1 MKTIKNYI
9 LNKKIVA
16 ILLLLITILTN
27 ISPVFAV
34 SGSGSFVGGQ
44 YASGMLTTDHAAG
57 STGVLIRRLINNT
70 TGERYTV
77 FCAEHGV
84 DFKTGSSYNGN
95 YYTPTDAT
103 IKRACKIAY
112 FGWYKDNGGYV
123 VDGGILANDMKWVKQ
138 AYVFTQQY
146 IWETLG
152 QSNATFR
159 DSTVQADYVAFKND
173 INNKINNMQTRP
185 SFDATTIEIDAGE
198 TKVLNDTN
206 GVLADYSSIDNTK
219 DNVRFQHNKG
229 ENTLTITVSEDCTVE
244 SLNISDST
252 FQSWGLV
259 KEESRDQ
266 DTTVY
271 FSFTTGVQDQ
281 LMALHYNDP
290 VPMAMSLKI
299 NLFGNIELTKLS
311 DNNDLINSAVFNVTG
326 PNNYNQDVTVTNG
339 KITIDKLRAGT
350 YTIKEK
356 SAPEGYLLNPESYQ
370 VEVKAAQTSTKT
382 IIDAEPTG
390 KILLYKVSENNDKIS
405 GAVFKVT
412 AAEKI
417 TNKAGTKTFYTEGQ
431 EVATIT
437 TASGTGIA
445 QIDNLPLGKYYVKEV
460 QAPTGYLLNENTY
473 TANLVYKDDTTP
485 VVELKIE
492 GVKDIEPT
500 GKIVLYKVSENNDKI
515 GGAVFK
521 VTAAEKI
528 TNKAGSKT
536 FYSEGQEVATITT
549 ASGTGIAQIDNLP
562 LGKYYVK
569 EVQAPTGYLLNEN
582 TYTANLVY
590 KNDTTPVITIEIKGI
605 VDEEP
610 TGTISIIKK
619 DSKTGSI
626 AQGDA
631 TLKNAVYKVYAGE
644 DIYNVAK
651 SKKFYSK
658 GDLVATRNTDEKGA
672 CQDIT
677 DLPLGKYIV
686 KEETAP
692 IGYLIDTKEY
702 EVNLKYKDQ
711 YTKIITGN
719 ANSTDKVKE
728 MRVHIF
734 KSGIDVNSG
743 KTPGLAGAIFTIKLN
758 SAVQRAYDKGYTYAE
773 VWGGIDE
780 YGNAVTVDS
789 KRVAEAQV
797 IAPTYEAIET
807 DENGDA
813 YTQNVLPYGTFIV
826 KETTTPK
833 DYESAADFTFS
844 ITQDESEIKDIAK
857 KVKDIVVNNE
867 QLETYI
873 KIIKK
878 DKNSEKTVSLNNA
891 TFQIKATKDIYDRAT
906 GKILYKKGEVITQKV
921 GSTTYNSFTTNA
933 DNMVVPANS
942 YSNKEGD
949 SIGSVITPL
958 KLEVGSYQITEIK
971 IPEGFLQ
978 LENPVT
984 FKVEGI
990 RNYDTDQDGDFIL
1003 EVEVL
1008 NEQPTGTLI
1017 IDKSIALR
1025 EDADTSLVDISDL
1038 SGIQFKLVAKENI
1051 IDYADGS
1058 IIYKAGQE
1066 IKTYNLNKNGDLKV
1080 EKLPMGKYQLQE
1092 IKTLDGL
1099 VLNNTIYDIEFNKQD
1114 DVTKVYTVTEDIAN
1128 DTTFVEFSKTDI
1140 TGEKELEGAK
1150 LTVLDKDGNVIDS
1163 WTSTDK
1169 THKIEG
1175 LVAGKSYVLREEIA
1189 PEGFVRATN
1198 IEFKVEN
1205 TKDIQKVTMIDKVVD
1220 MTKNNIAGDEVEGA
1234 KMQVFDKEGNIVDE
1248 WISGKEAH
1256 KINNLVEGEKYTLH
1270 EETAPDGYVVATDV
1284 EFEVTLDKETQHE
1297 VMTDKIVEMTKKN
1310 IAGDEVE
1317 GAKMQVFD
1325 KEGNIVDEWTSE
1337 KEAHKINNLKEGNTY
1352 ILHEET
1358 APEGYVLA
1366 TDVEFTVTTDKET
1379 QHEEM
1384 IDKIVNMSKVDV
1396 AGEEIEGAKI
1406 QVFDKDGNIVD
1417 EWESGKEPHIINNL
1431 KENETYTLHEEIT
1444 PNGYVKATDV
1454 EFTVTL
1460 DKETQHEEMID
1471 KVVEMSKVDVGGDE
1485 VEGAKM
1491 QVFDKDGNIVD
1502 EWESGKE
1509 AHKINN
1515 LVEGEKYTLHEET
1528 APNGYVVATDIE
1540 FEVTLDKETQH
1551 EIMIDKIVE
1560 MSKVDVAGEEI
1571 EGAKIQV
1578 FDKDGNIVDE
1588 WTSGKETHKINNLIE
1603 GETYTLHEEITPN
1616 GYVKATDVEFT
1627 VTLDKETQHEVMVD
1641 KIVDVTK
1648 TDLTNGEELEG
1659 AELVVTDE
1667 DGNIIDKWTST
1678 KEPHHITGLEEGKKY
1693 TLTETTAPYGYE
1705 VAESIEFEVSFD
1717 KENQLVEM
1725 KDMPILKSVRVEKL
1739 DKDTKEHIKSN
1750 KFVFG
1755 IYEDE
1760 ECTKLIKEAGANEFE
1775 GTALFDELRYG
1786 TYYIK
1791 EIKAPLGY
1799 KLSDQVVKVEIND
1812 KGVFADGV
1820 SLEEKDGIYSF
1831 EYYNSLLPKIQTG
1844 NETNYVLLGSLAV
1857 ISLIGIV
1864 GGIMLLRKKH
1874 NEK

>member
-500 GKIVLYKVSENNDKI
+500 GKIVLYKVSVNNDKI

-658 GDLVATRNTDEKGA
+658 GDLVATRNTDEKGV

-1175 LVAGKSYVLREEIA
+1175 LVAGKSYILREEIA
-1189 PEGFVRATN
+1189 PKGFVRATN

-1205 TKDIQKVTMIDKVVD
+1205 TKEIQKVTMIDKVVD

-1248 WISGKEAH
+1248 WTSGKEAH
-1256 KINNLVEGEKYTLH
+1256 IISNLVEGEKYTLH
-1270 EETAPDGYVVATDV
+1270 EETAPDGYVVATDI

-1317 GAKMQVFD
+1317 GASMKVFD
-1325 KEGNIVDEWTSE
+1325 KEGNLVDEWISG

-1384 IDKIVNMSKVDV
+1384 IDKIVNMSKVDI

-1454 EFTVTL
+1454 EFTVTT

-1471 KVVEMSKVDVGGDE
+1471 KV
-1485 VEGAKM
+1485 
-1491 QVFDKDGNIVD
+1491 
-1502 EWESGKE
+1502 
-1509 AHKINN
+1509 
-1515 LVEGEKYTLHEET
+1515 
-1528 APNGYVVATDIE
+1528 
-1540 FEVTLDKETQH
+1540 
-1551 EIMIDKIVE
+1551 VE

-1578 FDKDGNIVDE
+1578 FDKDENIVDE
-1588 WTSGKETHKINNLIE
+1588 WSSGKEAHKINNLVE
-1603 GETYTLHEEITPN
+1603 GETYILHEEITPN

-1627 VTLDKETQHEVMVD
+1627 VTTDKETQHEVMVD

-1705 VAESIEFEVSFD
+1705 IAESIEFEVSSD
-1717 KENQLVEM
+1717 KENQLLEM

-1812 KGVFADGV
+1812 KSVLADGV

-1844 NETNYVLLGSLAV
+1844 NETNYFLLGSLAV

>member
-658 GDLVATRNTDEKGA
+658 GDLVATRNTDEKGV

-1175 LVAGKSYVLREEIA
+1175 LVAGKSYILREEIA
-1189 PEGFVRATN
+1189 PKGFVRATN

-1205 TKDIQKVTMIDKVVD
+1205 TKEIQKVTMIDKVVD

-1248 WISGKEAH
+1248 WTSGKEAH
-1256 KINNLVEGEKYTLH
+1256 IISNLVEGEKYTLH
-1270 EETAPDGYVVATDV
+1270 EETAPDGYVVATDI

-1317 GAKMQVFD
+1317 GASMKVFD
-1325 KEGNIVDEWTSE
+1325 KEGNLVDEWISG

-1384 IDKIVNMSKVDV
+1384 IDKIVNMSKVDI

-1454 EFTVTL
+1454 EFTVT
-1460 DKETQHEEMID
+1460 T
-1471 KVVEMSKVDVGGDE
+1471 
-1485 VEGAKM
+1485 
-1491 QVFDKDGNIVD
+1491 
-1502 EWESGKE
+1502 
-1509 AHKINN
+1509 
-1515 LVEGEKYTLHEET
+1515 
-1528 APNGYVVATDIE
+1528 
-1540 FEVTLDKETQH
+1540 
-1551 EIMIDKIVE
+1551 
-1560 MSKVDVAGEEI
+1560 
-1571 EGAKIQV
+1571 
-1578 FDKDGNIVDE
+1578 
-1588 WTSGKETHKINNLIE
+1588 
-1603 GETYTLHEEITPN
+1603 
-1616 GYVKATDVEFT
+1616 
-1627 VTLDKETQHEVMVD
+1627 DKETQHEVMVD

-1705 VAESIEFEVSFD
+1705 IAESIEFEVSSD
-1717 KENQLVEM
+1717 KENQLLEM

-1812 KGVFADGV
+1812 KSVLADGV

-1844 NETNYVLLGSLAV
+1844 NETNYFLLGSLAV

>member
-1 MKTIKNYI
+1 MKNMKNLV

-16 ILLLLITILTN
+16 ILLLLITLLTN
-27 ISPVFAV
+27 ISPVFAA
-34 SGSGSFVGGQ
+34 SGSGKYVGGQ
-44 YASGMLTTDHAAG
+44 YASYMYTSDHKAKTTG
-57 STGVLIRRLINNT
+57 ILIRRLINYT
-70 TGERYTV
+70 TNDRITV
-77 FCAEHGV
+77 FCAEHEV
-84 DFKTGSSYNGN
+84 DFDTGTIYNGE

-103 IKRACKIAY
+103 IKKACKIAY
-112 FGWYKDNGGYV
+112 FGWYSKHGDYV
-123 VDGGILANDMKWVKQ
+123 IDGGIMADSMVDVKKD
-138 AYVFTQQY
+138 YVYTQQF

-152 QSNATFR
+152 QSNATF
-159 DSTVQADYVAFKND
+159 DNATYQSEYVAFKNN
-173 INNKINNMQTRP
+173 INNQIANMQKRP
-185 SFDATTIEIDAGE
+185 SFDATTVEMEAGE
-198 TKVLNDTN
+198 TKTLTDSN
-206 GVLADYSSIDNTK
+206 GVLKDYCSIDNTK
-219 DNVRFQHNKG
+219 DGVRFRHNKG
-229 ENTLTITVSEDCTVE
+229 ENTLTITVPEDCTTE
-244 SLNISDST
+244 KINISDATMS
-252 FQSWGLV
+252 SWGMV
-259 KEESRDQ
+259 KEDSKDN
-266 DTTVY
+266 DTTIY
-271 FSFTTGVQDQ
+271 FEFKSGVQNQ
-281 LMALHYNDP
+281 LYAMNYNDP

-299 NLFGNIELTKLS
+299 NLFGKIELTKLS
-311 DNNDLINSAVFNVTG
+311 TNNDLIDGAVFNITG
-326 PNNYNQDVTVTNG
+326 PDGYNQDVTVTNG
-339 KITIDKLRAGT
+339 KITVEKLKRGT

-356 SAPEGYLLNPESYQ
+356 SAPTGYLVNTETYQ
-370 VEVKAAQTSTKT
+370 VEVKPSQTSTKT
-382 IIDAEPTG
+382 ITDTEPTG
-390 KILLYKVSENNDKIS
+390 KILIYKVSDNNDKLE
-405 GAVFKVT
+405 GAKFKVT

-417 TNKAGTKTFYTEGQ
+417 TNKAGSKTFYTEGQ

-437 TASGTGIA
+437 TASGTGVA
-445 QIDNLPLGKYYVKEV
+445 QIDNLPLGKYYVKEIS
-460 QAPTGYLLNENTY
+460 APTGYLLNEQTY
-473 TANLVYKDDTTP
+473 TANLVYKNDTTP

-492 GVKDIEPT
+492 GVKDTEPT

-515 GGAVFK
+515 GGAVFQ
-521 VTAAEKI
+521 VIAAEKI
-528 TNKAGSKT
+528 TNKAGTKT
-536 FYSEGQEVATITT
+536 FYTEGQEVSKITT
-549 ASGTGIAQIDNLP
+549 ASGTGVAQIDNLP

-590 KNDTTPVITIEIKGI
+590 KNDTTPVITIEIKGV

-619 DSKTGSI
+619 DSKTGSM

-631 TLKNAVYKVYAGE
+631 TLKDAVYKVYADE

-658 GDLVATRNTDEKGA
+658 GDLVATRTTDEKGV
-672 CQDIT
+672 CQDVT

-686 KEETAP
+686 KEENP
-692 IGYLIDTKEY
+692 PKGYLIDKKTY
-702 EVNLKYKDQ
+702 TVDLKYKDQ

-728 MRVHIF
+728 MRIHIF
-734 KSGIDVNSG
+734 KSGIKVNSG
-743 KTPGLAGAIFTIKLN
+743 ETPGLEGAVFTIKLN

-789 KRVAEAQV
+789 KRVAEAQI
-797 IAPTYEAIET
+797 IAPTYESIET

-813 YTQNVLPYGTFIV
+813 YTQKVLPYGKYIV

-844 ITQDESEIKDIAK
+844 ITEDESEVQDVAK

-867 QLETYI
+867 QQETYI
-873 KIIKK
+873 KLIKK
-878 DKNSEKTVSLNNA
+878 DKISGKTVSLNNA

-906 GKILYKKGEVITQKV
+906 GKILYKKGEVVTQKI

-933 DNMVVPANS
+933 KNIVVPANS
-942 YSNKEGD
+942 YNNKEGD
-949 SIGSVITPL
+949 PIGSVITPL
-958 KLEVGSYQITEIK
+958 KLEVGTYAITEIK

-978 LENPVT
+978 LDNPVD

-990 RNYDTDQDGDFIL
+990 RNYDKDQDGDFIK
-1003 EVEVL
+1003 EVVIK

-1025 EDADTSLVDISDL
+1025 EDADTSLVDTSDL
-1038 SGIQFKLVAKENI
+1038 SGIQFKLTAKENI

-1058 IIYKAGQE
+1058 VIYKKDQE
-1066 IKTYNLNKNGDLKV
+1066 VKTYNLDKNGDLKV
-1080 EKLPMGKYQLQE
+1080 EKLPMGKYELQE
-1092 IKTLDGL
+1092 VKVIDGL
-1099 VLNNTIYDIEFNKQD
+1099 VLNDTIYDVEFIKKD
-1114 DVTKVYTVTEDIAN
+1114 DVTKVYTVTKDIEN
-1128 DTTFVEFSKTDI
+1128 DTTFVEYSKTDI

-1175 LVAGKSYVLREEIA
+1175 LVAGKSYILREEIA

-1205 TKDIQKVTMIDKVVD
+1205 TNEIQKVTMIDKVVD

-1234 KMQVFDKEGNIVDE
+1234 KMQVFDKDGNIVDE
-1248 WISGKEAH
+1248 WTSGKEAH
-1256 KINNLVEGEKYTLH
+1256 RIKNLVEGEKYTLH
-1270 EETAPDGYVVATDV
+1270 EETAPNGYVIATDI

-1317 GAKMQVFD
+1317 GASMKVFD
-1325 KEGNIVDEWTSE
+1325 KEGNLVDEWISG
-1337 KEAHKINNLKEGNTY
+1337 KGAHKINNLKEGNTY

-1384 IDKIVNMSKVDV
+1384 IDKIVNMSKVDI

-1406 QVFDKDGNIVD
+1406 QVFDKEGNIVD

-1454 EFTVTL
+1454 EFTVTT

-1471 KVVEMSKVDVGGDE
+1471 KVVEMSKVDV
-1485 VEGAKM
+1485 
-1491 QVFDKDGNIVD
+1491 
-1502 EWESGKE
+1502 
-1509 AHKINN
+1509 
-1515 LVEGEKYTLHEET
+1515 
-1528 APNGYVVATDIE
+1528 
-1540 FEVTLDKETQH
+1540 
-1551 EIMIDKIVE
+1551 
-1560 MSKVDVAGEEI
+1560 AGEEV

-1588 WTSGKETHKINNLIE
+1588 WISGKEAHRIKNLVE
-1603 GETYTLHEEITPN
+1603 GETYTLHEEIAPE
-1616 GYVKATDVEFT
+1616 GYVKASDVEFT
-1627 VTLDKETQHEVMVD
+1627 VTTDKETGHEVMVD

-1717 KENQLVEM
+1717 EENQLVEM

-1857 ISLIGIV
+1857 ISLIGIA

>member
-44 YASGMLTTDHAAG
+44 YASRMLTTDHAAG

-185 SFDATTIEIDAGE
+185 SFDATAIEIEAGE

-299 NLFGNIELTKLS
+299 NLFGKIELTKLS
-311 DNNDLINSAVFNVTG
+311 TNNDLIDGAVFNITG
-326 PNNYNQDVTVTNG
+326 PDGYNQDVTVKNG
-339 KITIDKLRAGT
+339 KITVEKLKRGT

-356 SAPEGYLLNPESYQ
+356 SAPTGYLVNTETYQ
-370 VEVKAAQTSTKT
+370 VEVKPSQTSTKT
-382 IIDAEPTG
+382 ITDTEPTG
-390 KILLYKVSENNDKIS
+390 KILIYKVSDNNDKLE
-405 GAVFKVT
+405 GAKFKVT

-417 TNKAGTKTFYTEGQ
+417 TNKAGSKTFYTEGQ

-437 TASGTGIA
+437 TASGTGVA
-445 QIDNLPLGKYYVKEV
+445 QIDNLPLGKYYVKEIS
-460 QAPTGYLLNENTY
+460 APTGYLLNE
-473 TANLVYKDDTTP
+473 
-485 VVELKIE
+485 
-492 GVKDIEPT
+492 
-500 GKIVLYKVSENNDKI
+500 
-515 GGAVFK
+515 
-521 VTAAEKI
+521 
-528 TNKAGSKT
+528 
-536 FYSEGQEVATITT
+536 Q
-549 ASGTGIAQIDNLP
+549 
-562 LGKYYVK
+562 
-569 EVQAPTGYLLNEN
+569 

-590 KNDTTPVITIEIKGI
+590 KNDTTPVITIEIKGV

-619 DSKTGSI
+619 DSKTGSM

-631 TLKNAVYKVYAGE
+631 TLKDAVYKVYADE

-658 GDLVATRNTDEKGA
+658 GDLVATRTTDEKGV
-672 CQDIT
+672 CQDVT
-677 DLPLGKYIV
+677 DLPIGKYIV
-686 KEETAP
+686 KEENP
-692 IGYLIDTKEY
+692 PKGYLIDKKTYK
-702 EVNLKYKDQ
+702 VDLKYKDQ

-728 MRVHIF
+728 MRIHIF
-734 KSGIDVNSG
+734 KSGIKVNSG
-743 KTPGLAGAIFTIKLN
+743 ETPGLAGAIFTIKLN

-797 IAPTYEAIET
+797 IAPTYETIET

-813 YTQNVLPYGTFIV
+813 YTQNVLPYGKYIV

-844 ITQDESEIKDIAK
+844 ITEDESEVQDVAK

-867 QLETYI
+867 QQETYI
-873 KIIKK
+873 KLIKK
-878 DKNSEKTVSLNNA
+878 DKTSGKTVSLNNA
-891 TFQIKATKDIYDRAT
+891 TFQIKAAKDIYDRAT
-906 GKILYKKGEVITQKV
+906 GKILYKKGEAVTQKI

-933 DNMVVPANS
+933 KNIVVPANS
-942 YSNKEGD
+942 YNNKAGD
-949 SIGSVITPL
+949 PIGSVITPL
-958 KLEVGSYQITEIK
+958 KLEVGTYEITEIK

-978 LENPVT
+978 LDNPVG

-990 RNYDTDQDGDFIL
+990 RNYDTDQDGDFIK
-1003 EVEVL
+1003 EVVIK

-1025 EDADTSLVDISDL
+1025 EDADTSLVDTSDL
-1038 SGIQFKLVAKENI
+1038 SGIQFKLTAKENI

-1058 IIYKAGQE
+1058 VIYKKGQE
-1066 IKTYNLNKNGDLKV
+1066 VKTYNLDKNGDLKV
-1080 EKLPMGKYQLQE
+1080 EKLPMGKYELQE
-1092 IKTLDGL
+1092 VKVIDGL
-1099 VLNNTIYDIEFNKQD
+1099 VLNDTIYDVEFIKKD
-1114 DVTKVYTVTEDIAN
+1114 DVTKVYTVTKDIEN
-1128 DTTFVEFSKTDI
+1128 DTTFVEYSKTDI

-1150 LTVLDKDGNVIDS
+1150 LKVLDKDENVIDS

-1175 LVAGKSYVLREEIA
+1175 LVAGKSYILREEIA
-1189 PEGFVRATN
+1189 PKGFVRATN

-1205 TKDIQKVTMIDKVVD
+1205 TKEIQKVTMIDKVVD

-1248 WISGKEAH
+1248 WTSGKEAH
-1256 KINNLVEGEKYTLH
+1256 KISNLVEGEKYTLH
-1270 EETAPDGYVVATDV
+1270 EETAPDGYVVATDI
-1284 EFEVTLDKETQHE
+1284 EFEVTLEKETQHE

-1310 IAGDEVE
+1310 IAGDEIE
-1317 GAKMQVFD
+1317 GASMKVFD
-1325 KEGNIVDEWTSE
+1325 KEGNLVDEWISG

-1358 APEGYVLA
+1358 APDGYVLA

-1384 IDKIVNMSKVDV
+1384 IDKIVNMSKVDI
-1396 AGEEIEGAKI
+1396 AGEEVEGAKI
-1406 QVFDKDGNIVD
+1406 QVFDKDKNIVD

-1454 EFTVTL
+1454 EFTVTT
-1460 DKETQHEEMID
+1460 DKETQHEVMID
-1471 KVVEMSKVDVGGDE
+1471 KVVEMSKVDV
-1485 VEGAKM
+1485 
-1491 QVFDKDGNIVD
+1491 
-1502 EWESGKE
+1502 
-1509 AHKINN
+1509 
-1515 LVEGEKYTLHEET
+1515 
-1528 APNGYVVATDIE
+1528 
-1540 FEVTLDKETQH
+1540 
-1551 EIMIDKIVE
+1551 
-1560 MSKVDVAGEEI
+1560 AGEEV

-1588 WTSGKETHKINNLIE
+1588 WTSGKETHKINNLVE
-1603 GETYTLHEEITPN
+1603 GETYILHEEITPE

-1627 VTLDKETQHEVMVD
+1627 VTTDKETQHEVMVD

-1659 AELVVTDE
+1659 AELVVTDK

-1705 VAESIEFEVSFD
+1705 IAESIEFEVSCD
-1717 KENQLVEM
+1717 KENQLLEM
-1725 KDMPILKSVRVEKL
+1725 KDMPILKFVRVEKL

-1812 KGVFADGV
+1812 KGVLADGV

-1844 NETNYVLLGSLAV
+1844 NETNYFLLGSLAV

>member
-57 STGVLIRRLINNT
+57 STGVLIRKLINNT

-185 SFDATTIEIDAGE
+185 SFDATTIEIEAGE

-252 FQSWGLV
+252 FQSWGLI

-299 NLFGNIELTKLS
+299 NLFGKIELTKLS
-311 DNNDLINSAVFNVTG
+311 TNNDLIDGAVFNITG
-326 PNNYNQDVTVTNG
+326 PDGYNQDVTVKNG
-339 KITIDKLRAGT
+339 KITVEKLKRGT

-356 SAPEGYLLNPESYQ
+356 SAPTGYLVNTEKYQ
-370 VEVKAAQTSTKT
+370 VEVKPSQTSTKT
-382 IIDAEPTG
+382 IT
-390 KILLYKVSENNDKIS
+390 
-405 GAVFKVT
+405 
-412 AAEKI
+412 
-417 TNKAGTKTFYTEGQ
+417 
-431 EVATIT
+431 
-437 TASGTGIA
+437 
-445 QIDNLPLGKYYVKEV
+445 
-460 QAPTGYLLNENTY
+460 
-473 TANLVYKDDTTP
+473 DT
-485 VVELKIE
+485 
-492 GVKDIEPT
+492 EPT

-515 GGAVFK
+515 GGAVFQ
-521 VTAAEKI
+521 VIAAEKI
-528 TNKAGSKT
+528 TNKAGTKT
-536 FYSEGQEVATITT
+536 FYTEGQEVSKITT
-549 ASGTGIAQIDNLP
+549 ASGTGVAQIDNLP

-590 KNDTTPVITIEIKGI
+590 KNDTTPVITIEIKGV

-619 DSKTGSI
+619 DSKTGSMT
-626 AQGDA
+626 QGDA
-631 TLKNAVYKVYAGE
+631 TLKDAVYKVYADE

-658 GDLVATRNTDEKGA
+658 GDLVATRTTDEKGV
-672 CQDIT
+672 CQDVT
-677 DLPLGKYIV
+677 DLPIGKYIV
-686 KEETAP
+686 KEENP
-692 IGYLIDTKEY
+692 PKGYLIDKKTYK
-702 EVNLKYKDQ
+702 VDLKYKDQ

-728 MRVHIF
+728 MRIHIF
-734 KSGIDVNSG
+734 KSGIKVNSG
-743 KTPGLAGAIFTIKLN
+743 ETPGLAGAIFTIKLN

-844 ITQDESEIKDIAK
+844 ITEDESEVQDVAK

-867 QLETYI
+867 QQETYI
-873 KIIKK
+873 KLIKK
-878 DKNSEKTVSLNNA
+878 DKTSGKTVSLNNA
-891 TFQIKATKDIYDRAT
+891 TFQIKAAKDIYDRAT
-906 GKILYKKGEVITQKV
+906 GKILYKKGEAVTQKI

-933 DNMVVPANS
+933 KNIVVPANS
-942 YSNKEGD
+942 YNNKAGD
-949 SIGSVITPL
+949 PIGSVITPL
-958 KLEVGSYQITEIK
+958 KLEVGTYEITEIK

-978 LENPVT
+978 LDNPVG

-990 RNYDTDQDGDFIL
+990 RNYDTDQDGDFIK
-1003 EVEVL
+1003 EVVIK

-1025 EDADTSLVDISDL
+1025 EDADTSLVDTSDL
-1038 SGIQFKLVAKENI
+1038 SGIQFKLTAKENI

-1058 IIYKAGQE
+1058 VIYKKGQE
-1066 IKTYNLNKNGDLKV
+1066 VKTYNLDKNGDLKV
-1080 EKLPMGKYQLQE
+1080 EKLPMGKYELQE
-1092 IKTLDGL
+1092 VKVIDGL
-1099 VLNNTIYDIEFNKQD
+1099 VLNDTIYDVEFIKKD
-1114 DVTKVYTVTEDIAN
+1114 DVTKVYTVTKDIEN
-1128 DTTFVEFSKTDI
+1128 DTTFVEYSKTDI

-1150 LTVLDKDGNVIDS
+1150 LKVLDKDENVIDS

-1175 LVAGKSYVLREEIA
+1175 LVAGKSYILREEIA
-1189 PEGFVRATN
+1189 PKGFVRATN

-1205 TKDIQKVTMIDKVVD
+1205 TKEIQKVTMIDKVVD

-1248 WISGKEAH
+1248 WTSGKEAH
-1256 KINNLVEGEKYTLH
+1256 KISNLVEGEKYTLH
-1270 EETAPDGYVVATDV
+1270 EETAPDGYVVATDI
-1284 EFEVTLDKETQHE
+1284 EFEVTLEKETQHE

-1310 IAGDEVE
+1310 IEGDEIE
-1317 GAKMQVFD
+1317 GASMKVFD
-1325 KEGNIVDEWTSE
+1325 KEGNLVDEWISE

-1358 APEGYVLA
+1358 APDGYVLA

-1379 QHEEM
+1379 QHEEV
-1384 IDKIVNMSKVDV
+1384 IDKIVNMSKVDI
-1396 AGEEIEGAKI
+1396 AGEEVEGAKI
-1406 QVFDKDGNIVD
+1406 QVFDKDKNIVD

-1431 KENETYTLHEEIT
+1431 KENETYTLHEGIT

-1454 EFTVTL
+1454 EFTVTT
-1460 DKETQHEEMID
+1460 DKETQHEVMID
-1471 KVVEMSKVDVGGDE
+1471 KVVEMSKVDV
-1485 VEGAKM
+1485 
-1491 QVFDKDGNIVD
+1491 
-1502 EWESGKE
+1502 
-1509 AHKINN
+1509 
-1515 LVEGEKYTLHEET
+1515 
-1528 APNGYVVATDIE
+1528 
-1540 FEVTLDKETQH
+1540 
-1551 EIMIDKIVE
+1551 
-1560 MSKVDVAGEEI
+1560 AGEEV

-1578 FDKDGNIVDE
+1578 FDKDGNIIDE
-1588 WTSGKETHKINNLIE
+1588 WTSGKETHKINNLVE
-1603 GETYTLHEEITPN
+1603 GETYILHEEITPE

-1627 VTLDKETQHEVMVD
+1627 VTTDKETQHEVMVD

-1659 AELVVTDE
+1659 AELVVTDK

-1705 VAESIEFEVSFD
+1705 IAESIEFEVSCD
-1717 KENQLVEM
+1717 KENQLLEM
-1725 KDMPILKSVRVEKL
+1725 KDMPILKFVRVEKL

-1812 KGVFADGV
+1812 KGVLADGV
-1820 SLEEKDGIYSF
+1820 SLEEKDCIYSF

-1844 NETNYVLLGSLAV
+1844 NETNYFLLGSLAV

>member
-1 MKTIKNYI
+1 MINIKR
-9 LNKKIVA
+9 LNASKRIIA
-16 ILLLLITILTN
+16 LLLILITV
-27 ISPVFAV
+27 ISNTSQIFAV
-34 SGSGSFVGGQ
+34 SGSGTWVAGQ
-44 YASGMLTTDHAAG
+44 YASYIYTTDNTNSKYGILLRKMVNLSTNEQKTLFCSQHGAEIK
-57 STGVLIRRLINNT
+57 TGVKVT
-70 TGERYTV
+70 
-77 FCAEHGV
+77 
-84 DFKTGSSYNGN
+84 GN
-95 YYTPTDAT
+95 YYTPIDETV
-103 IKRACKIAY
+103 KKACKVAY
-112 FGWYKDNGGYV
+112 LGWYSKYGDYV
-123 VDGGILANDMKWVKQ
+123 IDGGVTSDKKLQYALV
-138 AYVFTQQY
+138 QQM
-146 IWETLG
+146 IWEVLG
-152 QSNATFR
+152 QSNATFI
-159 DSTVQADYVAFKND
+159 DSNIQNQYVEFKKSIYNQIED
-173 INNKINNMQTRP
+173 ISKKP
-185 SFDATTIEIDAGE
+185 SFDSSVMEVEIGKAYSIE
-198 TKVLNDTN
+198 DTN
-206 GVLADYSSIDNTK
+206 GVLAKYNSIDKTLNGI
-219 DNVRFQHNKG
+219 RFQHSKG
-229 ENTLTITVSEDCTVE
+229 ENILNITVYNECNIDSLEITDSITLGWNLIKEGTED
-244 SLNISDST
+244 N
-252 FQSWGLV
+252 
-259 KEESRDQ
+259 
-266 DTTVY
+266 DTNVY
-271 FSFTTGVQDQ
+271 FQMNGDTQDQ
-281 LMALHYNDP
+281 IYALHYNDP
-290 VPMAMSLKI
+290 VSLRFTLKMQK
-299 NLFGNIELTKLS
+299 FGKIELTKLS
-311 DNNDLINSAVFNVTG
+311 YNNDLIDGAVFNITG
-326 PNNYNQDVTVTNG
+326 PNNYNQDVIVING
-339 KITIDKLRAGT
+339 KITIDNLSRGI

-356 SAPEGYLLNPESYQ
+356 SAPIGYLLNTESYQ
-370 VEVKAAQTSTKT
+370 VEVIPSQTSTKT
-382 IIDAEPTG
+382 IINSEPTG
-390 KILLYKVSENNDKIS
+390 KIILYKVSENNDKVG
-405 GAVFKVT
+405 GAVFNVT
-412 AAEKI
+412 AAENI

-431 EVATIT
+431 EVAKITTVSGTGIAEINNLPLGKYNVKEISAPKGYLLNENTYIADLIYKNDTTNVVELRIEGIKDAEPTGKIVLYKVSENNDKIGGAVFKVTAAENITNKAGTKTFYTEGQEVAKIT
-437 TASGTGIA
+437 TASGTGVA

-473 TANLVYKDDTTP
+473 TANL
-485 VVELKIE
+485 I
-492 GVKDIEPT
+492 
-500 GKIVLYKVSENNDKI
+500 
-515 GGAVFK
+515 
-521 VTAAEKI
+521 
-528 TNKAGSKT
+528 
-536 FYSEGQEVATITT
+536 
-549 ASGTGIAQIDNLP
+549 
-562 LGKYYVK
+562 
-569 EVQAPTGYLLNEN
+569 
-582 TYTANLVY
+582 Y
-590 KNDTTPVITIEIKGI
+590 KNDTTPVITIEIKGV

-619 DSKTGSI
+619 DSKTGSM

-631 TLKNAVYKVYAGE
+631 TLKDAVYKVYADE

-658 GDLVATRNTDEKGA
+658 GDLVATRTTDEKGV
-672 CQDIT
+672 CQDVT

-686 KEETAP
+686 KEENP
-692 IGYLIDTKEY
+692 PKGYLIDKATY
-702 EVNLKYKDQ
+702 TVDLKYKDQ

-728 MRVHIF
+728 MRIHIF
-734 KSGIDVNSG
+734 KSGIKVNSG
-743 KTPGLAGAIFTIKLN
+743 KTPGLEGAVFTIKLN
-758 SAVQRAYDKGYTYAE
+758 SAVQKAYDKGYTYAE
-773 VWGGIDE
+773 LWGGIDE
-780 YGNAVTVDS
+780 HGNAVTVDS

-813 YTQNVLPYGTFIV
+813 YTQKVLPYGKFIV

-844 ITQDESEIKDIAK
+844 ITEDESEIQDVAK
-857 KVKDIVVNNE
+857 KVKDIVVNDE
-867 QLETYI
+867 QQETYI
-873 KIIKK
+873 KLIKK
-878 DKNSEKTVSLNNA
+878 DKTSGKTVSLNNA

-906 GKILYKKGEVITQKV
+906 GKILYKKGEAVTQKI

-933 DNMVVPANS
+933 KNIVVPANS
-942 YSNKEGD
+942 YNNKAGD
-949 SIGSVITPL
+949 PIGSVITPL
-958 KLEVGSYQITEIK
+958 KLEVGTYEITEIK

-978 LENPVT
+978 LDNPVA

-990 RNYDTDQDGDFIL
+990 RNYDTDQDGDFIK
-1003 EVEVL
+1003 EVVIK

-1017 IDKSIALR
+1017 IDKSILLR
-1025 EDADTSLVDISDL
+1025 EDADTSLVDTSDL
-1038 SGIQFKLVAKENI
+1038 SGIQFKLTAKENI

-1058 IIYKAGQE
+1058 VIYKKGQE
-1066 IKTYNLNKNGDLKV
+1066 VKTYNLDKNGDLKV
-1080 EKLPMGKYQLQE
+1080 EKLPMGKYELQE
-1092 IKTLDGL
+1092 VKVIDGL
-1099 VLNNTIYDIEFNKQD
+1099 VLNDTIYDVELIKKD
-1114 DVTKVYTVTEDIAN
+1114 DVTKVYTVTKDIEN
-1128 DTTFVEFSKTDI
+1128 DTTFVEYSKTDI

-1205 TKDIQKVTMIDKVVD
+1205 TKEIQKVIMIDKVVD
-1220 MTKNNIAGDEVEGA
+1220 MTKNNIAGDEVEDA
-1234 KMQVFDKEGNIVDE
+1234 KMQVFDKDGNIVDE
-1248 WISGKEAH
+1248 WTSGKEAH
-1256 KINNLVEGEKYTLH
+1256 RIKNLVEGEKYILH
-1270 EETAPDGYVVATDV
+1270 EETAPDGYVVATDI

-1325 KEGNIVDEWTSE
+1325 KDGNIVDEWTSG
-1337 KEAHKINNLKEGNTY
+1337 KEAHKISNLKEGNTY
-1352 ILHEET
+1352 TLHEET

-1384 IDKIVNMSKVDV
+1384 IDKV
-1396 AGEEIEGAKI
+1396 
-1406 QVFDKDGNIVD
+1406 
-1417 EWESGKEPHIINNL
+1417 
-1431 KENETYTLHEEIT
+1431 
-1444 PNGYVKATDV
+1444 
-1454 EFTVTL
+1454 
-1460 DKETQHEEMID
+1460 
-1471 KVVEMSKVDVGGDE
+1471 
-1485 VEGAKM
+1485 
-1491 QVFDKDGNIVD
+1491 
-1502 EWESGKE
+1502 
-1509 AHKINN
+1509 
-1515 LVEGEKYTLHEET
+1515 
-1528 APNGYVVATDIE
+1528 
-1540 FEVTLDKETQH
+1540 
-1551 EIMIDKIVE
+1551 VE

-1578 FDKDGNIVDE
+1578 FDKEGNIVDE
-1588 WTSGKETHKINNLIE
+1588 WTSGKEAHKINNLVE
-1603 GETYTLHEEITPN
+1603 RETYILHEEITPD

-1627 VTLDKETQHEVMVD
+1627 VTTDKETQHEVMVD

-1667 DGNIIDKWTST
+1667 NGNIIDKWTST
-1678 KEPHHITGLEEGKKY
+1678 KETHHITGLEEGKKY

-1844 NETNYVLLGSLAV
+1844 NETNYLLLGSLAV

-1864 GGIMLLRKKH
+1864 GGIVLLRKKH

>member
-1 MKTIKNYI
+1 MENIKNFI
-9 LNKKIVA
+9 INKRVVA
-16 ILLLLITILTN
+16 LLLVLITLLTN
-27 ISPVFAV
+27 VSPVLA
-34 SGSGSFVGGQ
+34 
-44 YASGMLTTDHAAG
+44 ASGTGSYVAGQFASYIRTTDNAN
-57 STGVLIRRLINNT
+57 SQYGVLIRRLVDAN
-70 TGERYTV
+70 TGESKTV
-77 FCAEHGV
+77 FCSQHGV
-84 DFKTGSSYNGN
+84 DIDTGVINKGK
-95 YYTPTDAT
+95 YYTPTNAT
-103 IKRACKIAY
+103 VKKCCKIAY
-112 FGWYKDNGGYV
+112 FGWYEKYGDYIVNGGTSDERKLQYV
-123 VDGGILANDMKWVKQ
+123 L
-138 AYVFTQQY
+138 TQQY

-152 QSNATFR
+152 QSSATFVN
-159 DSTVQADYVAFKND
+159 SSHQSQYVAFKQEID
-173 INNKINNMQTRP
+173 NKINNMAKRP
-185 SFDATTIEIDAGE
+185 SFDATTMEIDAGDSY
-198 TKVLNDTN
+198 TATDSN
-206 GVLADYSSIDNTK
+206 GVLANYNSVDKTLNG
-219 DNVRFQHNKG
+219 VRFQHTKG
-229 ENTLTITVSEDCTVE
+229 ENTLKITVSEDCDVE
-244 SLNISDST
+244 SLKVSDAT
-252 FQSWGLV
+252 TLGWGLI
-259 KEESRDQ
+259 KDGTEDN
-266 DTTVY
+266 DTTIY
-271 FSFTTGVQDQ
+271 FEFEDDAQEQ
-281 LMALHYNDP
+281 LYALQYNDP
-290 VPMAMSLKI
+290 VTLAFSLKI
-299 NLFGNIELTKLS
+299 NLFGKLELTKLS
-311 DNNDLINSAVFNVTG
+311 TNNDLIDGAVFNISG
-326 PNNYNQDVTVTNG
+326 PNNYNKDVTVTNG
-339 KITIDKLRAGT
+339 KITVDKLRKGT

-356 SAPEGYLLNPESYQ
+356 SAPEGYLLNTESYQ
-370 VEVKAAQTSTKT
+370 VEIKAAQTSTK
-382 IIDAEPTG
+382 A
-390 KILLYKVSENNDKIS
+390 
-405 GAVFKVT
+405 
-412 AAEKI
+412 I
-417 TNKAGTKTFYTEGQ
+417 TD
-431 EVATIT
+431 
-437 TASGTGIA
+437 S
-445 QIDNLPLGKYYVKEV
+445 
-460 QAPTGYLLNENTY
+460 
-473 TANLVYKDDTTP
+473 
-485 VVELKIE
+485 
-492 GVKDIEPT
+492 EPT

-536 FYSEGQEVATITT
+536 FYTEGQEVATITT
-549 ASGTGIAQIDNLP
+549 ESGTGIAQIDNLP

-569 EVQAPTGYLLNEN
+569 EVQAPTGYLLNEK

-590 KNDTTPVITIEIKGI
+590 KNDTTPVITLEIKGV

-619 DSKTGSI
+619 DSKTGSM

-631 TLKNAVYKVYAGE
+631 TLKNAVYKVYADE

-658 GDLVATRNTDEKGA
+658 GDLVATRNTDEKGV
-672 CQDIT
+672 CQDVT
-677 DLPLGKYIV
+677 DLPLGRYIV
-686 KEETAP
+686 KEENPP
-692 IGYLIDTKEY
+692 IGYLIDKATY
-702 EVNLKYKDQ
+702 TVDLKYKDQ

-728 MRVHIF
+728 MRIHIF
-734 KSGIDVNSG
+734 KSGIKVNSG
-743 KTPGLAGAIFTIKLN
+743 ETPGLAGAIFTIKLN
-758 SAVQRAYDKGYTYAE
+758 SAVQKAYDKGYTYAE

-780 YGNAVTVDS
+780 YGNTVTVDS
-789 KRVAEAQV
+789 NRVAEAQV

-826 KETTTPK
+826 KETSTPK

-844 ITQDESEIKDIAK
+844 ITDDESEIQDVAK

-873 KIIKK
+873 KLIKK
-878 DKNSEKTVSLNNA
+878 DKTSGKTVSLNNA

-906 GKILYKKGEVITQKV
+906 GKILYKKGEAITQKI

-933 DNMVVPANS
+933 KNIVVSANS
-942 YSNKEGD
+942 YNNKEGD
-949 SIGSVITPL
+949 PIGAVITPL
-958 KLEVGSYQITEIK
+958 KLEVGTYEITEIK

-978 LENPVT
+978 LDNPVD

-990 RNYDTDQDGDFIL
+990 RNYDTDQDGDFIK
-1003 EVEVL
+1003 EVVIK

-1025 EDADTSLVDISDL
+1025 EDADTSLVDTSDL
-1038 SGIQFKLVAKENI
+1038 SGIQFKLTAKENI

-1058 IIYKAGQE
+1058 VIYKKDQE
-1066 IKTYNLNKNGDLKV
+1066 VKTYNLDKNGDLKV
-1080 EKLPMGKYQLQE
+1080 EKLPMGKYELQE
-1092 IKTLDGL
+1092 VKVIDGL
-1099 VLNNTIYDIEFNKQD
+1099 VLNDTIYDVEFIKKD
-1114 DVTKVYTVTEDIAN
+1114 DVTKVYTVTKDIEN
-1128 DTTFVEFSKTDI
+1128 DTTFVEYSKTDI

-1175 LVAGKSYVLREEIA
+1175 LVAGKSYILREEIA
-1189 PEGFVRATN
+1189 PEGFVRATD

-1205 TKDIQKVTMIDKVVD
+1205 TKEIQKVTMIDKVVD

-1248 WISGKEAH
+1248 WTSGKEAH

-1270 EETAPDGYVVATDV
+1270 EETAPDGYVVATDI

-1297 VMTDKIVEMTKKN
+1297 VMTDKIVEITKKN

-1317 GAKMQVFD
+1317 GASMKVFD
-1325 KEGNIVDEWTSE
+1325 KEGNLVDEWISE
-1337 KEAHKINNLKEGNTY
+1337 KVAHKINNLKEGNTY

-1396 AGEEIEGAKI
+1396 AGNEVEGAKI

-1417 EWESGKEPHIINNL
+1417 EWTSGKEPHIINNL

-1454 EFTVTL
+1454 KFTVT
-1460 DKETQHEEMID
+1460 T
-1471 KVVEMSKVDVGGDE
+1471 
-1485 VEGAKM
+1485 
-1491 QVFDKDGNIVD
+1491 
-1502 EWESGKE
+1502 
-1509 AHKINN
+1509 
-1515 LVEGEKYTLHEET
+1515 
-1528 APNGYVVATDIE
+1528 
-1540 FEVTLDKETQH
+1540 
-1551 EIMIDKIVE
+1551 
-1560 MSKVDVAGEEI
+1560 
-1571 EGAKIQV
+1571 
-1578 FDKDGNIVDE
+1578 
-1588 WTSGKETHKINNLIE
+1588 
-1603 GETYTLHEEITPN
+1603 
-1616 GYVKATDVEFT
+1616 
-1627 VTLDKETQHEVMVD
+1627 DKETQHEVMVD

>member
-185 SFDATTIEIDAGE
+185 SFDATTIEIEAGE

-299 NLFGNIELTKLS
+299 NLFGKIELTKLS
-311 DNNDLINSAVFNVTG
+311 TNNDLIDGAVFNITG
-326 PNNYNQDVTVTNG
+326 PDGYNQDVTVKNG
-339 KITIDKLRAGT
+339 KITVEKLKRGT

-356 SAPEGYLLNPESYQ
+356 SAPTGYLVNTEKYQ
-370 VEVKAAQTSTKT
+370 VEVKPSQTSTKT
-382 IIDAEPTG
+382 ITDTEPTG
-390 KILLYKVSENNDKIS
+390 KILIYKVSDNNDKLE
-405 GAVFKVT
+405 GAKFKVT

-417 TNKAGTKTFYTEGQ
+417 TNKAGSKTFYTEGQ

-437 TASGTGIA
+437 TASGTG
-445 QIDNLPLGKYYVKEV
+445 V
-460 QAPTGYLLNENTY
+460 
-473 TANLVYKDDTTP
+473 
-485 VVELKIE
+485 
-492 GVKDIEPT
+492 
-500 GKIVLYKVSENNDKI
+500 
-515 GGAVFK
+515 
-521 VTAAEKI
+521 
-528 TNKAGSKT
+528 
-536 FYSEGQEVATITT
+536 
-549 ASGTGIAQIDNLP
+549 AQIDNLP

-590 KNDTTPVITIEIKGI
+590 KNDTTPVITIEIKGV

-619 DSKTGSI
+619 DSKTGSM

-631 TLKNAVYKVYAGE
+631 TLKDAVYKVYADE

-658 GDLVATRNTDEKGA
+658 GDLVATRTTDEKGV
-672 CQDIT
+672 CQDVT
-677 DLPLGKYIV
+677 DLPIGKYIV
-686 KEETAP
+686 KEENP
-692 IGYLIDTKEY
+692 PKGYLIDKKTY
-702 EVNLKYKDQ
+702 TVDLKYKDQ

-728 MRVHIF
+728 MRIHIF
-734 KSGIDVNSG
+734 KSGIKVNSG
-743 KTPGLAGAIFTIKLN
+743 ETPGLAGAIFTIKLN
-758 SAVQRAYDKGYTYAE
+758 DAVQRAYDKGYTYAE

-844 ITQDESEIKDIAK
+844 ITQDESEIQDIAK

-873 KIIKK
+873 KLIKK
-878 DKNSEKTVSLNNA
+878 DKTSGKTVSLNNA
-891 TFQIKATKDIYDRAT
+891 TFQIKATKDIYDRVT
-906 GKILYKKGEVITQKV
+906 NKILYKKGEVVTQKI

-933 DNMVVPANS
+933 KNIIVPANS

-990 RNYDTDQDGDFIL
+990 RNYDTDQEGDFIL

-1058 IIYKAGQE
+1058 VIYKKGQE
-1066 IKTYNLNKNGDLKV
+1066 VKTYNLDKNGDLKV
-1080 EKLPMGKYQLQE
+1080 EKLPMGKYELQE
-1092 IKTLDGL
+1092 VKVIDGL
-1099 VLNNTIYDIEFNKQD
+1099 VLNDTIYDVEFIKKD
-1114 DVTKVYTVTEDIAN
+1114 DVTKVYTVTKDIEN
-1128 DTTFVEFSKTDI
+1128 DTTFVEYSKTDI

-1150 LTVLDKDGNVIDS
+1150 LTVFDKDGNVIDS

-1175 LVAGKSYVLREEIA
+1175 LVAGKSYILREEIA
-1189 PEGFVRATN
+1189 PKGFVRATN

-1205 TKDIQKVTMIDKVVD
+1205 TKEIQKVTMIDKVVD

-1248 WISGKEAH
+1248 WTSGKEAH
-1256 KINNLVEGEKYTLH
+1256 KISNLVEGEKYTLH
-1270 EETAPDGYVVATDV
+1270 EETAPD
-1284 EFEVTLDKETQHE
+1284 
-1297 VMTDKIVEMTKKN
+1297 
-1310 IAGDEVE
+1310 
-1317 GAKMQVFD
+1317 
-1325 KEGNIVDEWTSE
+1325 
-1337 KEAHKINNLKEGNTY
+1337 
-1352 ILHEET
+1352 
-1358 APEGYVLA
+1358 GYVLA

-1384 IDKIVNMSKVDV
+1384 IDKIVNMSKVDI
-1396 AGEEIEGAKI
+1396 AGEEVEGAKI
-1406 QVFDKDGNIVD
+1406 QVFDKDKNIID

-1454 EFTVTL
+1454 EFTVT
-1460 DKETQHEEMID
+1460 T
-1471 KVVEMSKVDVGGDE
+1471 
-1485 VEGAKM
+1485 
-1491 QVFDKDGNIVD
+1491 
-1502 EWESGKE
+1502 
-1509 AHKINN
+1509 
-1515 LVEGEKYTLHEET
+1515 
-1528 APNGYVVATDIE
+1528 
-1540 FEVTLDKETQH
+1540 
-1551 EIMIDKIVE
+1551 
-1560 MSKVDVAGEEI
+1560 
-1571 EGAKIQV
+1571 
-1578 FDKDGNIVDE
+1578 
-1588 WTSGKETHKINNLIE
+1588 
-1603 GETYTLHEEITPN
+1603 
-1616 GYVKATDVEFT
+1616 
-1627 VTLDKETQHEVMVD
+1627 DKETQHEVMVD

-1648 TDLTNGEELEG
+1648 SDLTNGEELEG
-1659 AELVVTDE
+1659 AELVVTDK

-1705 VAESIEFEVSFD
+1705 IAESIEFEVSCD
-1717 KENQLVEM
+1717 KENQLLEM
-1725 KDMPILKSVRVEKL
+1725 KDMPILKFVRVEKL

-1812 KGVFADGV
+1812 KGVLADGV

-1844 NETNYVLLGSLAV
+1844 NETNYFLLGSLAV

>member
-473 TANLVYKDDTTP
+473 TANLVYK
-485 VVELKIE
+485 
-492 GVKDIEPT
+492 
-500 GKIVLYKVSENNDKI
+500 
-515 GGAVFK
+515 
-521 VTAAEKI
+521 
-528 TNKAGSKT
+528 
-536 FYSEGQEVATITT
+536 
-549 ASGTGIAQIDNLP
+549 
-562 LGKYYVK
+562 
-569 EVQAPTGYLLNEN
+569 
-582 TYTANLVY
+582 
-590 KNDTTPVITIEIKGI
+590 NDTTPVITIEIKGI

-658 GDLVATRNTDEKGA
+658 GDLVATRNTDEKGV

-1175 LVAGKSYVLREEIA
+1175 LVAGKSYILREEIA
-1189 PEGFVRATN
+1189 PKGFVRATN

-1205 TKDIQKVTMIDKVVD
+1205 TKEIQKVTMIDKVVD

-1248 WISGKEAH
+1248 WTSGKEAH
-1256 KINNLVEGEKYTLH
+1256 IISNLVEGEKYTLH
-1270 EETAPDGYVVATDV
+1270 EETAPDGYVVATDI

-1317 GAKMQVFD
+1317 GASMKVFD
-1325 KEGNIVDEWTSE
+1325 KEGNLVDEWISG

-1384 IDKIVNMSKVDV
+1384 IDKIVNMSKVDI

-1454 EFTVTL
+1454 EFTVTT

-1471 KVVEMSKVDVGGDE
+1471 KV
-1485 VEGAKM
+1485 
-1491 QVFDKDGNIVD
+1491 
-1502 EWESGKE
+1502 
-1509 AHKINN
+1509 
-1515 LVEGEKYTLHEET
+1515 
-1528 APNGYVVATDIE
+1528 
-1540 FEVTLDKETQH
+1540 
-1551 EIMIDKIVE
+1551 VE

-1578 FDKDGNIVDE
+1578 FDKDENIVDE
-1588 WTSGKETHKINNLIE
+1588 WSSGKEAHKINNLVE
-1603 GETYTLHEEITPN
+1603 GETYILHEEITPN

-1627 VTLDKETQHEVMVD
+1627 VTTDKETQHEVMVD

-1705 VAESIEFEVSFD
+1705 IAESIEFEVSSD
-1717 KENQLVEM
+1717 KENQLLEM

-1812 KGVFADGV
+1812 KSVLADGV

-1844 NETNYVLLGSLAV
+1844 NETNYFLLGSLAV

>member
-44 YASGMLTTDHAAG
+44 YASGMLITDHAAG

-1358 APEGYVLA
+1358 AAEGYVLA

-1588 WTSGKETHKINNLIE
+1588 WESGKEPHIINNLKE
-1603 GETYTLHEEITPN
+1603 NETYTLHEEITPN

>member
-185 SFDATTIEIDAGE
+185 SFDATTIEIEAGE

-311 DNNDLINSAVFNVTG
+311 DNNDLVNGAVFSITG
-326 PNNYNQDVTVTNG
+326 PNNYNKDVTVTNG

-445 QIDNLPLGKYYVKEV
+445 QIDNLPLGKYYVKE
-460 QAPTGYLLNENTY
+460 
-473 TANLVYKDDTTP
+473 
-485 VVELKIE
+485 I
-492 GVKDIEPT
+492 
-500 GKIVLYKVSENNDKI
+500 S
-515 GGAVFK
+515 
-521 VTAAEKI
+521 
-528 TNKAGSKT
+528 
-536 FYSEGQEVATITT
+536 
-549 ASGTGIAQIDNLP
+549 
-562 LGKYYVK
+562 
-569 EVQAPTGYLLNEN
+569 APTGYLLNEN

-631 TLKNAVYKVYAGE
+631 TLKNAVYKVYANE

-651 SKKFYSK
+651 SNKFYSK
-658 GDLVATRNTDEKGA
+658 GDLVATRTTDEKGV
-672 CQDIT
+672 CQDVT

-686 KEETAP
+686 KEEVAP
-692 IGYLIDTKEY
+692 IGYLIDKKEY

-844 ITQDESEIKDIAK
+844 ITQDESEIQDIAK

-873 KIIKK
+873 KLIKK
-878 DKNSEKTVSLNNA
+878 DKTSGKTVSLNNA

-906 GKILYKKGEVITQKV
+906 NKILYKKGEVVTQKI

-933 DNMVVPANS
+933 KNIIVPANS

-1150 LTVLDKDGNVIDS
+1150 LTVFDKDGNVIDS

-1175 LVAGKSYVLREEIA
+1175 LVAGKSYILREEIA
-1189 PEGFVRATN
+1189 PKGFVRATN

-1205 TKDIQKVTMIDKVVD
+1205 TKEIQKVTMIDKVVD

-1248 WISGKEAH
+1248 WTSGKEAH
-1256 KINNLVEGEKYTLH
+1256 KISNLVEGEKYTLH
-1270 EETAPDGYVVATDV
+1270 EETAPDGYVVATDI

-1310 IAGDEVE
+1310 IAGDEIE
-1317 GAKMQVFD
+1317 GASMKVFD
-1325 KEGNIVDEWTSE
+1325 KEGNLVDEWISG

-1358 APEGYVLA
+1358 APDGYVLA

-1379 QHEEM
+1379 QHE
-1384 IDKIVNMSKVDV
+1384 V
-1396 AGEEIEGAKI
+1396 
-1406 QVFDKDGNIVD
+1406 
-1417 EWESGKEPHIINNL
+1417 
-1431 KENETYTLHEEIT
+1431 
-1444 PNGYVKATDV
+1444 
-1454 EFTVTL
+1454 
-1460 DKETQHEEMID
+1460 MID
-1471 KVVEMSKVDVGGDE
+1471 KVVEMSKVDV
-1485 VEGAKM
+1485 
-1491 QVFDKDGNIVD
+1491 
-1502 EWESGKE
+1502 
-1509 AHKINN
+1509 
-1515 LVEGEKYTLHEET
+1515 
-1528 APNGYVVATDIE
+1528 
-1540 FEVTLDKETQH
+1540 
-1551 EIMIDKIVE
+1551 
-1560 MSKVDVAGEEI
+1560 AGEEV

-1588 WTSGKETHKINNLIE
+1588 WTSGKETHKINNLVE
-1603 GETYTLHEEITPN
+1603 GETYILHEEITPE

-1627 VTLDKETQHEVMVD
+1627 VTTDKETQHEVMVD

-1659 AELVVTDE
+1659 AELVVTDK

-1705 VAESIEFEVSFD
+1705 IAESIEFEVSCD
-1717 KENQLVEM
+1717 KENQLLEM
-1725 KDMPILKSVRVEKL
+1725 KDMPILKFVRVEKL

-1812 KGVFADGV
+1812 KGVLADGV

-1844 NETNYVLLGSLAV
+1844 NETNYFLLGSLAV

>member
-658 GDLVATRNTDEKGA
+658 GDLVATRNTDEKGV

-826 KETTTPK
+826 KEKTTPK

-1175 LVAGKSYVLREEIA
+1175 LVAGKSYILREEIA
-1189 PEGFVRATN
+1189 PKGFVRATN

-1205 TKDIQKVTMIDKVVD
+1205 TKEIQKVTMIDKVVD

-1248 WISGKEAH
+1248 WTSGKEAH
-1256 KINNLVEGEKYTLH
+1256 IISNLVEGEKYTLH
-1270 EETAPDGYVVATDV
+1270 EETAPDGYVVATDI

-1317 GAKMQVFD
+1317 GASMKVFD
-1325 KEGNIVDEWTSE
+1325 KEGNLVDEWISG

-1384 IDKIVNMSKVDV
+1384 IDKIVNMSKVDI

-1454 EFTVTL
+1454 EFTVTT

-1471 KVVEMSKVDVGGDE
+1471 KV
-1485 VEGAKM
+1485 
-1491 QVFDKDGNIVD
+1491 
-1502 EWESGKE
+1502 
-1509 AHKINN
+1509 
-1515 LVEGEKYTLHEET
+1515 
-1528 APNGYVVATDIE
+1528 
-1540 FEVTLDKETQH
+1540 
-1551 EIMIDKIVE
+1551 VE

-1578 FDKDGNIVDE
+1578 FDKDENIVDE
-1588 WTSGKETHKINNLIE
+1588 WSSGKEAHKINNLVE
-1603 GETYTLHEEITPN
+1603 GETYILHEEITPN

-1627 VTLDKETQHEVMVD
+1627 VTTDKETQHEVMVD

-1705 VAESIEFEVSFD
+1705 IAESIEFEVSSD
-1717 KENQLVEM
+1717 KENQLLEM

-1812 KGVFADGV
+1812 KSVLADGV

-1844 NETNYVLLGSLAV
+1844 NETNYFLLGSLAV

>member
-185 SFDATTIEIDAGE
+185 SFDATTIEIEAGE

-299 NLFGNIELTKLS
+299 NLFGKIELTKLS
-311 DNNDLINSAVFNVTG
+311 TNNDLIDGAVFNITG
-326 PNNYNQDVTVTNG
+326 PDGYNQDVTVKNG
-339 KITIDKLRAGT
+339 KITVEKLKRGT

-356 SAPEGYLLNPESYQ
+356 SAPTGYLVNTETYQ
-370 VEVKAAQTSTKT
+370 VEVKPSQTSTKT
-382 IIDAEPTG
+382 IT
-390 KILLYKVSENNDKIS
+390 
-405 GAVFKVT
+405 
-412 AAEKI
+412 
-417 TNKAGTKTFYTEGQ
+417 
-431 EVATIT
+431 
-437 TASGTGIA
+437 
-445 QIDNLPLGKYYVKEV
+445 
-460 QAPTGYLLNENTY
+460 
-473 TANLVYKDDTTP
+473 DT
-485 VVELKIE
+485 
-492 GVKDIEPT
+492 EPT

-515 GGAVFK
+515 GGAVFQ
-521 VTAAEKI
+521 VIAAEKI
-528 TNKAGSKT
+528 TNKAGTKT
-536 FYSEGQEVATITT
+536 FYTEGQEVSKITT
-549 ASGTGIAQIDNLP
+549 ASGTGVAQIDNLP

-590 KNDTTPVITIEIKGI
+590 KNDTTPVITIEIKGV

-610 TGTISIIKK
+610 TGTLSIIKK
-619 DSKTGSI
+619 DSKTGSM

-631 TLKNAVYKVYAGE
+631 TLKDAVYKVYADE

-658 GDLVATRNTDEKGA
+658 GDLVATRTTDEKGV
-672 CQDIT
+672 CQDVT

-686 KEETAP
+686 KEENP
-692 IGYLIDTKEY
+692 PKGYLIDKKTY
-702 EVNLKYKDQ
+702 TVDLKYKDQ

-728 MRVHIF
+728 MRIHIF
-734 KSGIDVNSG
+734 KSGIKVNSG
-743 KTPGLAGAIFTIKLN
+743 ETPGLEGAVFTIKLN

-813 YTQNVLPYGTFIV
+813 YTQNVLPYGKYIV

-844 ITQDESEIKDIAK
+844 ITEDESEVQDVAK

-867 QLETYI
+867 QQETYI
-873 KIIKK
+873 KLIKK
-878 DKNSEKTVSLNNA
+878 DKTSGKTVSLNNA
-891 TFQIKATKDIYDRAT
+891 TFQIKAAKDIYDRAT
-906 GKILYKKGEVITQKV
+906 GKILYKKGEAVTQKI

-933 DNMVVPANS
+933 KNIVVPANS
-942 YSNKEGD
+942 YNNKAGD
-949 SIGSVITPL
+949 PIGSVITPL
-958 KLEVGSYQITEIK
+958 KLEVGTYEITEIK

-978 LENPVT
+978 LDNPVG

-990 RNYDTDQDGDFIL
+990 RNYDTDQDGDFIK
-1003 EVEVL
+1003 EVVIK

-1025 EDADTSLVDISDL
+1025 EDADTSLVDTSDL
-1038 SGIQFKLVAKENI
+1038 SGIQFKLTAKENI

-1058 IIYKAGQE
+1058 VIYKKGQE
-1066 IKTYNLNKNGDLKV
+1066 VKTYNLDKNGDLKV
-1080 EKLPMGKYQLQE
+1080 EKLPMGKYELQE
-1092 IKTLDGL
+1092 VKVIDGL
-1099 VLNNTIYDIEFNKQD
+1099 VLNDTIYDVEFIKKD
-1114 DVTKVYTVTEDIAN
+1114 DVTKVYTVTKDIEN
-1128 DTTFVEFSKTDI
+1128 DTTFVEYSKTDI
-1140 TGEKELEGAK
+1140 TGGKELEGAK
-1150 LTVLDKDGNVIDS
+1150 LKVLDKDENVIDS

-1175 LVAGKSYVLREEIA
+1175 LVAGKSYILREEIA
-1189 PEGFVRATN
+1189 PKGFVRATN

-1205 TKDIQKVTMIDKVVD
+1205 TKEIQKVTMIDKVVD
-1220 MTKNNIAGDEVEGA
+1220 MTKNNIAGEEVEGA
-1234 KMQVFDKEGNIVDE
+1234 KIQVFDKEGNIVDE
-1248 WISGKEAH
+1248 WTSGKEAH
-1256 KINNLVEGEKYTLH
+1256 KISNLVEGEKYTLH
-1270 EETAPDGYVVATDV
+1270 EETAPDGYVVATDI
-1284 EFEVTLDKETQHE
+1284 EFEVTLEKETQHE

-1310 IAGDEVE
+1310 IAGDEIE
-1317 GAKMQVFD
+1317 GASMKVFD
-1325 KEGNIVDEWTSE
+1325 KEGNLVDEWISG

-1358 APEGYVLA
+1358 APDGYVLA

-1384 IDKIVNMSKVDV
+1384 IDKIVNMSKVDI
-1396 AGEEIEGAKI
+1396 AGEEVEGAKI
-1406 QVFDKDGNIVD
+1406 QVFDKDKNIVD

-1454 EFTVTL
+1454 EFTVT
-1460 DKETQHEEMID
+1460 T
-1471 KVVEMSKVDVGGDE
+1471 
-1485 VEGAKM
+1485 
-1491 QVFDKDGNIVD
+1491 
-1502 EWESGKE
+1502 
-1509 AHKINN
+1509 
-1515 LVEGEKYTLHEET
+1515 
-1528 APNGYVVATDIE
+1528 
-1540 FEVTLDKETQH
+1540 
-1551 EIMIDKIVE
+1551 
-1560 MSKVDVAGEEI
+1560 
-1571 EGAKIQV
+1571 
-1578 FDKDGNIVDE
+1578 
-1588 WTSGKETHKINNLIE
+1588 
-1603 GETYTLHEEITPN
+1603 
-1616 GYVKATDVEFT
+1616 
-1627 VTLDKETQHEVMVD
+1627 DKETQHEVMVD

-1659 AELVVTDE
+1659 AELVVTDK

-1705 VAESIEFEVSFD
+1705 IAESIEFEVSCD
-1717 KENQLVEM
+1717 KENQLLEM
-1725 KDMPILKSVRVEKL
+1725 KDMPILKFVRVEKL

-1812 KGVFADGV
+1812 KGVLADGV

-1844 NETNYVLLGSLAV
+1844 NETNYFLLGSLAV

>member
-658 GDLVATRNTDEKGA
+658 GDLVATRNTDEKGV

-1175 LVAGKSYVLREEIA
+1175 LVAGKSYILREEIA
-1189 PEGFVRATN
+1189 PKGFVRATN

-1205 TKDIQKVTMIDKVVD
+1205 TKEIQKVTMIDKVVD

-1234 KMQVFDKEGNIVDE
+1234 KMQVFDEEGNIVDE
-1248 WISGKEAH
+1248 WTSGKEAH
-1256 KINNLVEGEKYTLH
+1256 IISNLVEGEKYTLH
-1270 EETAPDGYVVATDV
+1270 EETAPDGYVVATDI

-1317 GAKMQVFD
+1317 GASMKVFD
-1325 KEGNIVDEWTSE
+1325 KEGNLVDEWISG

-1384 IDKIVNMSKVDV
+1384 IDKIVNMSKVDI

-1454 EFTVTL
+1454 EFTVT
-1460 DKETQHEEMID
+1460 T
-1471 KVVEMSKVDVGGDE
+1471 
-1485 VEGAKM
+1485 
-1491 QVFDKDGNIVD
+1491 
-1502 EWESGKE
+1502 
-1509 AHKINN
+1509 
-1515 LVEGEKYTLHEET
+1515 
-1528 APNGYVVATDIE
+1528 
-1540 FEVTLDKETQH
+1540 
-1551 EIMIDKIVE
+1551 
-1560 MSKVDVAGEEI
+1560 
-1571 EGAKIQV
+1571 
-1578 FDKDGNIVDE
+1578 
-1588 WTSGKETHKINNLIE
+1588 
-1603 GETYTLHEEITPN
+1603 
-1616 GYVKATDVEFT
+1616 
-1627 VTLDKETQHEVMVD
+1627 DKETQHEVMVD

-1705 VAESIEFEVSFD
+1705 IAESIEFEVSSD
-1717 KENQLVEM
+1717 KENQLLEM

-1812 KGVFADGV
+1812 KSVLADGV

-1844 NETNYVLLGSLAV
+1844 NETNYFLLGSLAV

>member
-57 STGVLIRRLINNT
+57 STGVLIRKLINNT

-185 SFDATTIEIDAGE
+185 SFDATTIEIEAGE

-299 NLFGNIELTKLS
+299 NLFGKIELTKLS
-311 DNNDLINSAVFNVTG
+311 TNNDLIDGAVFNITG
-326 PNNYNQDVTVTNG
+326 PDGYNQDVTVKNG
-339 KITIDKLRAGT
+339 KITVEKLKRGT

-356 SAPEGYLLNPESYQ
+356 SAPTGYLVNTETYQ
-370 VEVKAAQTSTKT
+370 VEVKPSQTSTKT
-382 IIDAEPTG
+382 IT
-390 KILLYKVSENNDKIS
+390 
-405 GAVFKVT
+405 
-412 AAEKI
+412 
-417 TNKAGTKTFYTEGQ
+417 
-431 EVATIT
+431 
-437 TASGTGIA
+437 
-445 QIDNLPLGKYYVKEV
+445 
-460 QAPTGYLLNENTY
+460 
-473 TANLVYKDDTTP
+473 DT
-485 VVELKIE
+485 
-492 GVKDIEPT
+492 EPT

-515 GGAVFK
+515 GGAVFQ
-521 VTAAEKI
+521 VIAAEKI
-528 TNKAGSKT
+528 TNKAGTKT
-536 FYSEGQEVATITT
+536 FYTEGQEVSKIAT
-549 ASGTGIAQIDNLP
+549 ASGTGVAQIDNLP

-590 KNDTTPVITIEIKGI
+590 KNDTTPVITIEIKGV

-610 TGTISIIKK
+610 TGTLSIIKK
-619 DSKTGSI
+619 DSKTGSM

-631 TLKNAVYKVYAGE
+631 TLKDAVYKVYADE

-658 GDLVATRNTDEKGA
+658 GDLVATRTTDEKGV
-672 CQDIT
+672 CQDVT

-686 KEETAP
+686 KEENP
-692 IGYLIDTKEY
+692 PKGYLIDKKTY
-702 EVNLKYKDQ
+702 TVDLKYKDQ

-728 MRVHIF
+728 MRIHIF
-734 KSGIDVNSG
+734 KSGIKVNSG
-743 KTPGLAGAIFTIKLN
+743 ETPGLEGAVFTIKLN

-813 YTQNVLPYGTFIV
+813 YTQNVLPYGKYIV

-844 ITQDESEIKDIAK
+844 ITEDESEVQDVAK

-867 QLETYI
+867 QQETYI
-873 KIIKK
+873 KLIKK
-878 DKNSEKTVSLNNA
+878 DKTSGKTVSLNNA
-891 TFQIKATKDIYDRAT
+891 TFQIKAAKDIYDRAT
-906 GKILYKKGEVITQKV
+906 GKILYKKGEAVTQKI

-933 DNMVVPANS
+933 KNIVVPANS
-942 YSNKEGD
+942 YNNKAGD
-949 SIGSVITPL
+949 PIGSVITPL
-958 KLEVGSYQITEIK
+958 KLEVGTYEITEIK

-978 LENPVT
+978 LDNPVG

-990 RNYDTDQDGDFIL
+990 RNYDTDQDGDFIK
-1003 EVEVL
+1003 EVVIK

-1025 EDADTSLVDISDL
+1025 EDADTSLVDTSDL
-1038 SGIQFKLVAKENI
+1038 SGIQFKLTAKENI

-1058 IIYKAGQE
+1058 VIYKKGQE
-1066 IKTYNLNKNGDLKV
+1066 VKTYNLDKNGDLKV
-1080 EKLPMGKYQLQE
+1080 EKLPMGKYELQE
-1092 IKTLDGL
+1092 VKVIDGL
-1099 VLNNTIYDIEFNKQD
+1099 VLNDTIYDVEFIKKD
-1114 DVTKVYTVTEDIAN
+1114 DVTKVYTVTKDIEN
-1128 DTTFVEFSKTDI
+1128 DTTFVEYSKTDI
-1140 TGEKELEGAK
+1140 TGGKELEGAK
-1150 LTVLDKDGNVIDS
+1150 LKVLDKDENVIDS

-1175 LVAGKSYVLREEIA
+1175 LVAGKSYILREEIA
-1189 PEGFVRATN
+1189 PKGFVRATN

-1205 TKDIQKVTMIDKVVD
+1205 TKEIQKVTMIDKVVD
-1220 MTKNNIAGDEVEGA
+1220 MTKNNIAGEEVEGA
-1234 KMQVFDKEGNIVDE
+1234 KIQVFDKEGNIVDE
-1248 WISGKEAH
+1248 WTSGKEAH
-1256 KINNLVEGEKYTLH
+1256 KISNLVEGEKYTLH
-1270 EETAPDGYVVATDV
+1270 EETAPDGYVVATDI
-1284 EFEVTLDKETQHE
+1284 EFEVTLEKETQHE

-1310 IAGDEVE
+1310 IAGDEIE
-1317 GAKMQVFD
+1317 GASMKVFD
-1325 KEGNIVDEWTSE
+1325 KEGNLVDEWISG

-1358 APEGYVLA
+1358 APDGYVLA
-1366 TDVEFTVTTDKET
+1366 TDVEFTVTTDNET

-1384 IDKIVNMSKVDV
+1384 IDKIVNMSKVDI
-1396 AGEEIEGAKI
+1396 AGEEVEGAKI
-1406 QVFDKDGNIVD
+1406 QVFDKDKNIVD

-1454 EFTVTL
+1454 EFTVTT
-1460 DKETQHEEMID
+1460 DKETQHEVMID
-1471 KVVEMSKVDVGGDE
+1471 KVVEMSKVDV
-1485 VEGAKM
+1485 
-1491 QVFDKDGNIVD
+1491 
-1502 EWESGKE
+1502 
-1509 AHKINN
+1509 
-1515 LVEGEKYTLHEET
+1515 
-1528 APNGYVVATDIE
+1528 
-1540 FEVTLDKETQH
+1540 
-1551 EIMIDKIVE
+1551 
-1560 MSKVDVAGEEI
+1560 AGEEV

-1588 WTSGKETHKINNLIE
+1588 WTSGKETHKINNLVE
-1603 GETYTLHEEITPN
+1603 GETYILHEEITPE

-1627 VTLDKETQHEVMVD
+1627 VTTDKETQHEVMVD

-1659 AELVVTDE
+1659 AELVVTDK

-1705 VAESIEFEVSFD
+1705 IAESIEFEVSCD
-1717 KENQLVEM
+1717 KENQLLEM
-1725 KDMPILKSVRVEKL
+1725 KDMPILKFVRVEKL

-1812 KGVFADGV
+1812 KGVLADGV

-1844 NETNYVLLGSLAV
+1844 NETNYFLLGSLAV

>member
-185 SFDATTIEIDAGE
+185 SFDATTIEIEAGE

-311 DNNDLINSAVFNVTG
+311 DNNDLVNGAVFSITG

-460 QAPTGYLLNENTY
+460 QAPE
-473 TANLVYKDDTTP
+473 
-485 VVELKIE
+485 
-492 GVKDIEPT
+492 
-500 GKIVLYKVSENNDKI
+500 
-515 GGAVFK
+515 
-521 VTAAEKI
+521 
-528 TNKAGSKT
+528 
-536 FYSEGQEVATITT
+536 
-549 ASGTGIAQIDNLP
+549 
-562 LGKYYVK
+562 
-569 EVQAPTGYLLNEN
+569 GYLLNEN

-590 KNDTTPVITIEIKGI
+590 KNDTTPVITIEIKGV

-619 DSKTGSI
+619 DGKTGSI

-658 GDLVATRNTDEKGA
+658 GDLVATRNTDEKGV

-702 EVNLKYKDQ
+702 EVNLKFKDQ

-990 RNYDTDQDGDFIL
+990 RNYDIDQDGDFII

-1008 NEQPTGTLI
+1008 HEQPTGTLI

-1175 LVAGKSYVLREEIA
+1175 LVAGKSYILREEIA
-1189 PEGFVRATN
+1189 PKGFVRATN

-1205 TKDIQKVTMIDKVVD
+1205 TKEIQKVTMIDKVVD

-1248 WISGKEAH
+1248 WTSGKEAH
-1256 KINNLVEGEKYTLH
+1256 KISNLVEGEKYTLH
-1270 EETAPDGYVVATDV
+1270 EETAPDGYVVATDI

-1317 GAKMQVFD
+1317 GASMKVFD
-1325 KEGNIVDEWTSE
+1325 KEGNLVDEWISG

-1358 APEGYVLA
+1358 APDGYVLA

-1384 IDKIVNMSKVDV
+1384 IDKIVNMSKVDI
-1396 AGEEIEGAKI
+1396 AGEEVEGAKI
-1406 QVFDKDGNIVD
+1406 QVFDKDENIVD

-1454 EFTVTL
+1454 EFTVT
-1460 DKETQHEEMID
+1460 T
-1471 KVVEMSKVDVGGDE
+1471 
-1485 VEGAKM
+1485 
-1491 QVFDKDGNIVD
+1491 
-1502 EWESGKE
+1502 
-1509 AHKINN
+1509 
-1515 LVEGEKYTLHEET
+1515 
-1528 APNGYVVATDIE
+1528 
-1540 FEVTLDKETQH
+1540 
-1551 EIMIDKIVE
+1551 
-1560 MSKVDVAGEEI
+1560 
-1571 EGAKIQV
+1571 
-1578 FDKDGNIVDE
+1578 
-1588 WTSGKETHKINNLIE
+1588 
-1603 GETYTLHEEITPN
+1603 
-1616 GYVKATDVEFT
+1616 
-1627 VTLDKETQHEVMVD
+1627 DKETQHEVMVD

-1705 VAESIEFEVSFD
+1705 IAESIEFEVSCD
-1717 KENQLVEM
+1717 KENQLLEM

-1812 KGVFADGV
+1812 KGVLADGV

-1844 NETNYVLLGSLAV
+1844 NETNYFLLGSLAV

>member
-1 MKTIKNYI
+1 MKNLI

-16 ILLLLITILTN
+16 ILLLLITLLTN
-27 ISPVFAV
+27 ISPVFAA
-34 SGSGSFVGGQ
+34 SGSGKYVGGQ
-44 YASGMLTTDHAAG
+44 YASYMYTSDHKAKTTG
-57 STGVLIRRLINNT
+57 ILIRRLINYT
-70 TGERYTV
+70 TNDRITV
-77 FCAEHGV
+77 FCAEHEV
-84 DFKTGSSYNGN
+84 DFDTGTIYNGE

-103 IKRACKIAY
+103 IKKACKIAY
-112 FGWYKDNGGYV
+112 FGWYSKHGDYV
-123 VDGGILANDMKWVKQ
+123 IDGGIMADSMVDVKKD
-138 AYVFTQQY
+138 YVYTQQF

-152 QSNATFR
+152 QSNATF
-159 DSTVQADYVAFKND
+159 DNATYQSEYVAFKNN
-173 INNKINNMQTRP
+173 INNQIANMQKRP
-185 SFDATTIEIDAGE
+185 SFDATTVEMEAGE
-198 TKVLNDTN
+198 TKTLTDSN
-206 GVLADYSSIDNTK
+206 GVLKDYCSIDNTK
-219 DNVRFQHNKG
+219 DGVRFRHNKG
-229 ENTLTITVSEDCTVE
+229 ENTLTITVPEDCTTE
-244 SLNISDST
+244 KINISDATMS
-252 FQSWGLV
+252 SWGMV
-259 KEESRDQ
+259 KEDSKDN
-266 DTTVY
+266 DTTIY
-271 FSFTTGVQDQ
+271 FEFKSGVQNQ
-281 LMALHYNDP
+281 LYAMNYNDP

-299 NLFGNIELTKLS
+299 NLFGKIELTKLS
-311 DNNDLINSAVFNVTG
+311 TNNDLIDGAVFNITG
-326 PNNYNQDVTVTNG
+326 PDGYNQDVTVTNG
-339 KITIDKLRAGT
+339 KITVEKLKRGT

-356 SAPEGYLLNPESYQ
+356 SAPTGYLVNTETYR
-370 VEVKAAQTSTKT
+370 VEVKPSQTSTKT
-382 IIDAEPTG
+382 INDTEPTG
-390 KILLYKVSENNDKIS
+390 KILIYKVSDNNDKLE
-405 GAVFKVT
+405 GAKFKVT

-417 TNKAGTKTFYTEGQ
+417 TNKAGSKTFYTEGQ
-431 EVATIT
+431 EVATII

-445 QIDNLPLGKYYVKEV
+445 QIDNLPLGKYYVKEIS
-460 QAPTGYLLNENTY
+460 APTGYLLNEQTY
-473 TANLVYKDDTTP
+473 TANLVYKNDTTP

-492 GVKDIEPT
+492 GVKDTEPT

-515 GGAVFK
+515 GGAVFQ
-521 VTAAEKI
+521 VIAAEKI
-528 TNKAGSKT
+528 TNKAGTKT
-536 FYSEGQEVATITT
+536 FYTEGQEVSKITT
-549 ASGTGIAQIDNLP
+549 ASGTGVAQIDNLP

-590 KNDTTPVITIEIKGI
+590 KNDTTPVITIEIKGV

-619 DSKTGSI
+619 DSKTGSM

-631 TLKNAVYKVYAGE
+631 TLKEAVYKVYADE

-658 GDLVATRNTDEKGA
+658 GDLVATRTTDEKGV
-672 CQDIT
+672 CQDVT

-686 KEETAP
+686 KEENP
-692 IGYLIDTKEY
+692 PKGYLIDKKTY
-702 EVNLKYKDQ
+702 TVDLKYKDQ

-728 MRVHIF
+728 MRIHIF
-734 KSGIDVNSG
+734 KSGIKVNSG
-743 KTPGLAGAIFTIKLN
+743 ETPGLEGAVFTIKLN

-797 IAPTYEAIET
+797 IAPTYESIET

-813 YTQNVLPYGTFIV
+813 YTQKVLPYGKYIV

-844 ITQDESEIKDIAK
+844 ITEDESEVQDVAK

-867 QLETYI
+867 QQETYI
-873 KIIKK
+873 KLIKK
-878 DKNSEKTVSLNNA
+878 DKISGKTVSLNNA

-906 GKILYKKGEVITQKV
+906 GKILYKKGEVVTQKI

-933 DNMVVPANS
+933 KNIVVPANS
-942 YSNKEGD
+942 YNNKEGD
-949 SIGSVITPL
+949 PIGSVITPL
-958 KLEVGSYQITEIK
+958 KLEVGTYAITEIK

-978 LENPVT
+978 LDNPVD

-990 RNYDTDQDGDFIL
+990 RNYDKDQDGDFIK
-1003 EVEVL
+1003 EVVIK

-1025 EDADTSLVDISDL
+1025 EDADTSLVDTSDL
-1038 SGIQFKLVAKENI
+1038 SRIQFKLTAKENI

-1058 IIYKAGQE
+1058 VIYKKGQE
-1066 IKTYNLNKNGDLKV
+1066 VKTYNLDKNGDLKV
-1080 EKLPMGKYQLQE
+1080 EKLPMGKYELQE
-1092 IKTLDGL
+1092 VKVIDGL
-1099 VLNNTIYDIEFNKQD
+1099 VLNDTIYDVEFIKKD
-1114 DVTKVYTVTEDIAN
+1114 DVTKVYTVTKDIEN
-1128 DTTFVEFSKTDI
+1128 DTTFVEYSKTDI

-1175 LVAGKSYVLREEIA
+1175 LVAGKSYILREEIA
-1189 PEGFVRATN
+1189 PEGFVRATD

-1205 TKDIQKVTMIDKVVD
+1205 TKEIQKVTMIDKVVD

-1248 WISGKEAH
+1248 WTSGKEAH

-1270 EETAPDGYVVATDV
+1270 EETAPDGYVVATDI

-1317 GAKMQVFD
+1317 GASMKVFD
-1325 KEGNIVDEWTSE
+1325 KERNLVDEWISG

-1358 APEGYVLA
+1358 APKGYVLA

-1384 IDKIVNMSKVDV
+1384 IDKIVNMSKVDI

-1406 QVFDKDGNIVD
+1406 QVFDKEGNIVD

-1431 KENETYTLHEEIT
+1431 KENETYTLHEET
-1444 PNGYVKATDV
+1444 APNGYVKATDV
-1454 EFTVTL
+1454 EFTVTT

-1471 KVVEMSKVDVGGDE
+1471 KVVEMSKVDVAGEE
-1485 VEGAKM
+1485 VEGAKI

-1502 EWESGKE
+1502 EWISGTE

-1515 LVEGEKYTLHEET
+1515 LVEGEKYTLHEEI
-1528 APNGYVVATDIE
+1528 APE
-1540 FEVTLDKETQH
+1540 
-1551 EIMIDKIVE
+1551 
-1560 MSKVDVAGEEI
+1560 
-1571 EGAKIQV
+1571 
-1578 FDKDGNIVDE
+1578 
-1588 WTSGKETHKINNLIE
+1588 
-1603 GETYTLHEEITPN
+1603 
-1616 GYVKATDVEFT
+1616 GYVKASDVEFT
-1627 VTLDKETQHEVMVD
+1627 VTTDKETGHEVMID

-1659 AELVVTDE
+1659 AELVVTDA
-1667 DGNIIDKWTST
+1667 DGNIIEKWTST

>member
-405 GAVFKVT
+405 SAVFKVT

-658 GDLVATRNTDEKGA
+658 GDLVATRNTDEKGV

-826 KETTTPK
+826 KEKTTPK

-1175 LVAGKSYVLREEIA
+1175 LVAGKSYILREEIA
-1189 PEGFVRATN
+1189 PKGFVRATN

-1205 TKDIQKVTMIDKVVD
+1205 TKEIQKVTMIDKVVD

-1248 WISGKEAH
+1248 WTSGKEAH
-1256 KINNLVEGEKYTLH
+1256 IISNLVEGEKYTLH
-1270 EETAPDGYVVATDV
+1270 EETAPDGYVVATDI

-1317 GAKMQVFD
+1317 GASMKVFD
-1325 KEGNIVDEWTSE
+1325 KEGNLVDEWISG

-1384 IDKIVNMSKVDV
+1384 IDKIVNMSKVDI

-1454 EFTVTL
+1454 EFTVTT

-1471 KVVEMSKVDVGGDE
+1471 KV
-1485 VEGAKM
+1485 
-1491 QVFDKDGNIVD
+1491 
-1502 EWESGKE
+1502 
-1509 AHKINN
+1509 
-1515 LVEGEKYTLHEET
+1515 
-1528 APNGYVVATDIE
+1528 
-1540 FEVTLDKETQH
+1540 
-1551 EIMIDKIVE
+1551 VE

-1578 FDKDGNIVDE
+1578 FDKDENIVDE
-1588 WTSGKETHKINNLIE
+1588 WSSGKEAHKINNLVE
-1603 GETYTLHEEITPN
+1603 GETYILHEEITPN

-1627 VTLDKETQHEVMVD
+1627 VTTDKETQHEVMVD

-1705 VAESIEFEVSFD
+1705 IAESIEFEVSSD
-1717 KENQLVEM
+1717 KENQLLEM

-1812 KGVFADGV
+1812 KSVLADGV

-1844 NETNYVLLGSLAV
+1844 NETNYFLLGSLAV

>member
-658 GDLVATRNTDEKGA
+658 GDLVATRNTDEKGV

-773 VWGGIDE
+773 IWGGIDE

-1175 LVAGKSYVLREEIA
+1175 LVAGKSYILREEIA
-1189 PEGFVRATN
+1189 PKGFVRATN

-1205 TKDIQKVTMIDKVVD
+1205 TKEIQKVTMIDKVVD

-1248 WISGKEAH
+1248 WTSGKEAH
-1256 KINNLVEGEKYTLH
+1256 IISNLVEGEKYTLH
-1270 EETAPDGYVVATDV
+1270 EETAPDGYVVATDI

-1317 GAKMQVFD
+1317 GASMKVFD
-1325 KEGNIVDEWTSE
+1325 KEGNLVDEWISG

-1384 IDKIVNMSKVDV
+1384 IDKIVNMSKVDI

-1454 EFTVTL
+1454 EFTVTT

-1471 KVVEMSKVDVGGDE
+1471 KV
-1485 VEGAKM
+1485 
-1491 QVFDKDGNIVD
+1491 
-1502 EWESGKE
+1502 
-1509 AHKINN
+1509 
-1515 LVEGEKYTLHEET
+1515 
-1528 APNGYVVATDIE
+1528 
-1540 FEVTLDKETQH
+1540 
-1551 EIMIDKIVE
+1551 VE

-1578 FDKDGNIVDE
+1578 FDKDENIVDE
-1588 WTSGKETHKINNLIE
+1588 WSSGKEAHKINNLVE
-1603 GETYTLHEEITPN
+1603 GETYILHEEITPN

-1627 VTLDKETQHEVMVD
+1627 VTTDKETQHEVMVD

-1693 TLTETTAPYGYE
+1693 TLTETNAPYGYE
-1705 VAESIEFEVSFD
+1705 IAESIEFEVSSD
-1717 KENQLVEM
+1717 KENQLLEM

-1812 KGVFADGV
+1812 KSVLADGV

-1844 NETNYVLLGSLAV
+1844 NETNYFLLGSLAV

>member
-1417 EWESGKEPHIINNL
+1417 EWESGKE
-1431 KENETYTLHEEIT
+1431 
-1444 PNGYVKATDV
+1444 
-1454 EFTVTL
+1454 
-1460 DKETQHEEMID
+1460 
-1471 KVVEMSKVDVGGDE
+1471 
-1485 VEGAKM
+1485 
-1491 QVFDKDGNIVD
+1491 
-1502 EWESGKE
+1502 